1 MNGVLYFDGACLP
14 RNPGGVATFG
24 WVLEW
29 NGRKVR
35 GEGIETENGTNN
47 VAEYA
52 GLVHGLEKALEKGIE
67 EIVVRGDSQLVI
79 YQLRG
84 IYGVSSER
92 IRPYYERANQLLG
105 RFRKAHLEWIPREQN
120 SEADELST
128 KAYVRH
134 EFLKEWEKRNTVR
147 EWKEIGDGVFRV
159 NGYEVKLSF
168 LPLRFS
174 CTCPSFE
181 KKNSYPLLKKA
192 GAVVPCKHVAFVYYT
207 LLNSFLFKKEGGKN
221 NEGNGK

>member
-84 IYGVSSER
+84 IYGVNSER

-105 RFRKAHLEWIPREQN
+105 RFEKAHLEWIPRERN
-120 SEADELST
+120 SEADELSV

-134 EFLKEWEKRNTVR
+134 EFLKEWEKRNTIR
-147 EWKEIGDGVFRV
+147 KWKEIGEGVYEV
-159 NGYEVKLSF
+159 NGYEVRLTY
-168 LPLRFS
+168 PRTFS
-174 CTCPSFE
+174 CTCPAFE
-181 KKNSYPLLKKA
+181 KKNSARLLRKS
-192 GAVVPCKHVAFVYYT
+192 GITVPCKHVAFVYFT
-207 LLNSFLFKKEGGKN
+207 LLNALVRKE
-221 NEGNGK
+221 ENGE